1 MIEEI
6 IEGMIE
12 GMKEETIEGMIKDE
26 IDIGEDKG
34 KETTEISI
42 DKMRRDKMLSNNK
55 RKQCRY
61 KFPCRY
67 KFLCL
72 QFQDKEEKGSDPDHH
87 FHITQEI
94 KTITKETFGIHSP
107 GFPE

>member
-6 IEGMIE
+6 IEGTIE

-34 KETTEISI
+34 KETIEISI

-55 RKQCRY
+55 RK
-61 KFPCRY
+61 
-67 KFLCL
+67 
-72 QFQDKEEKGSDPDHH
+72 
-87 FHITQEI
+87 
-94 KTITKETFGIHSP
+94 
-107 GFPE
+107 